1 MEPLNLILVGCGMMG
16 NRHLR
21 GYAELERVRPGS
33 LRLLGVCDLDRKNA
47 DATAADATQLL
58 GYTPAVYT
66 TPEEALEAERAIEAA
81 DVVTGNLTH
90 DPVAIPLLEAGIDI
104 QIEKPLGAT
113 IARGRAIIDAV
124 ERTGRILAVAENNR
138 RDPMNRL
145 LTHIVQ
151 NGYIGQPN
159 FALQIQLSTNRNVCA
174 TPWRHTIANGGLLL
188 DIGIHQAYMLEMVL
202 GPINTVYGRSQR
214 VWPRRQWTYPD
225 GRVED
230 LEVESDDVFT
240 ITLEFANGV
249 QGTWT
254 LYFGTV
260 GGGQWQRTICGDQGM
275 VDGPPDRSGQAVR
288 LRRDGETLEGDA
300 LIASL
305 PDFHLNDIET
315 RLFGERPSSYHF
327 GGDTDRK
334 LIAAELADFID
345 AVRQQRP
352 PEVPATL
359 GLRAVAVI
367 YAIWESIHS
376 SNPVR
381 VEDVLSGK
389 IHSFQDEVE
398 RAAQQ

>member
-33 LRLLGVCDLDRKNA
+33 LRLLGVCDLNRQNA
-47 DATAADATQLL
+47 ERTAADATELL
-58 GYTPAVYT
+58 GYTPAAYT
-66 TPEEALEAERAIEAA
+66 CPEEALDANRAIEAA

-90 DPVAIPLLEAGIDI
+90 DPVVIPLLEAGIDI
-104 QIEKPLGAT
+104 QLEKPLGAT
-113 IARGRAIIDAV
+113 LARSRAIVDAV
-124 ERTGRILAVAENNR
+124 DRSGRILAVAENNR

-145 LTHIVQ
+145 LTHIVHH
-151 NGYIGQPN
+151 GYIGQPR
-159 FALQIQLSTNRNVCA
+159 FALQIQLSENRAICA

-202 GPINTVYGRSQR
+202 GPITTVYGRSQQI
-214 VWPRRQWTYPD
+214 WPQRQWTYPD
-225 GRVED
+225 GTIED
-230 LEVESDDVFT
+230 LLVESDDVFT

-275 VDGPPDRSGQAVR
+275 VDGPPDRSGRAVR
-288 LRRDGETLEGDA
+288 LRRESDILEGNA
-300 LIASL
+300 LIDNL

-315 RLFGERPSSYHF
+315 RLFGERPSAYNY
-327 GGDTDRK
+327 GGTTDRK

-345 AVRQQRP
+345 AVRHQRP
-352 PEVPATL
+352 PEVPAAL
-359 GLRAVAVI
+359 GLRSVAVI
-367 YAIWESIHS
+367 YAIWESIHCAK
-376 SNPVR
+376 PVQ
-381 VEDVLSGK
+381 VEDVIAGK
-389 IHSFQDEVE
+389 IHDFQDQVE